1 MAESSLHNCSTCKP
15 NEQGQTDCAVCKLA
29 FLADAKKSPLP
40 APPKGSALDDDDY
53 SISERLTEKKSDNS
67 ILVLFIVGVA
77 TLLAVI
83 GFTLILTR
91 I

>member
-1 MAESSLHNCSTCKP
+1 MLNSSCSTCKP

-29 FLADAKKSPLP
+29 FLAEKRNPTTTLSEKEGVRID
-40 APPKGSALDDDDY
+40 DDDDY

-77 TLLAVI
+77 TLFAVI